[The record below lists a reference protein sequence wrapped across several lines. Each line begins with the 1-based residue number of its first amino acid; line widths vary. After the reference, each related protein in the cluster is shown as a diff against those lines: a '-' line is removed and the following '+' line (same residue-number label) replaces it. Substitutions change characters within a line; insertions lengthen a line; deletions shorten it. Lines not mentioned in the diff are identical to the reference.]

1 MIRFFN
7 VYYPTRTILLLLSE
21 VLIVGGCFFA
31 ALRLLMGS
39 ETYITLTYE
48 HGIAKLLCLTA
59 LTIICSYYF
68 NLYEPQ
74 LLSDRNEIYFR
85 ILLVLGCV
93 CFFVSAILYV
103 FPTFGISR
111 YVFSLGF
118 ALLAVVLILWR
129 RTFAWIVGK
138 DIFRE
143 QVYILGTGDAATNLA
158 QTITKRRDLGLEIAG
173 LDYSLPGGGYAGGP
187 AEAVQRLLEMKRP
200 VHRII
205 IAMQDRRGGLPM
217 RELMELRFRGVI
229 VEDAGTLLERMSGKI
244 QLDGLR
250 PSSFL
255 YAEGFRIKPSQ
266 QITRRIASSLAAALG
281 LISFAPFFP
290 IVALLVR
297 LTSPG
302 PVFFRQVRCG
312 LAGRPFTVY
321 KFRTM
326 RQDAERDGAKWASKN
341 DPRVTRIGMLMRKTR
356 IDEIPQLW
364 NVLRGDMAFVGPRP
378 ERPEFVP
385 WLAEQLPYY
394 NLRHLI
400 RPGLTGWAQVR
411 YGYGATL
418 EESREKLE
426 YDLYYVKHA
435 SLGLDLLIMFET
447 IKTILHRKG
456 AQ

>member
-1 MIRFFN
+1 MIRFLN
-7 VYYPTRTILLLLSE
+7 VYYPTRTLLLLLSE
-21 VLIVGGCFFA
+21 VCIVGGCFFA
-31 ALRLLMGS
+31 ALFLLLGS
-39 ETYITLTYE
+39 DAFMTLSAE
-48 HGIAKLLCLTA
+48 HGAAKLVALTV
-59 LTIICSYYF
+59 LTIIFSYYF

-93 CFFVSAILYV
+93 CFLVSALLYV
-103 FPTFGISR
+103 FPDLGIAR

-118 ALLAVVLILWR
+118 TLLAIALILWR
-129 RTFAWIVGK
+129 KAFAWIAGK

-143 QVYILGTGDAATNLA
+143 QVYILGSGDAAVSLVRSIA
-158 QTITKRRDLGLEIAG
+158 KRRDLGLEVVG
-173 LDYSLPGGGYAGGP
+173 VNYSLPGGGF
-187 AEAVQRLLEMKRP
+187 AENAMTAVQNLLEMKRP
-200 VHRII
+200 VHRVI
-205 IAMQDRRGGLPM
+205 IAMQDRRGGLPV
-217 RELMELRFRGVI
+217 RELMSLRFRGVVI
-229 VEDAGTLLERMSGKI
+229 EDAGALLERMSGKI
-244 QLDGLR
+244 QLDGLH

-255 YAEGFRIKPSQ
+255 YAEGFRVKPSQ
-266 QITRRIASSLAAALG
+266 QITRRVASTLAAAIG
-281 LISFAPFFP
+281 LILFAPLFP
-290 IVALLVR
+290 IILLMVR
-297 LTSPG
+297 LSSPG
-302 PVFFRQVRCG
+302 PIFFKQVRVG
-312 LAGRPFTVY
+312 QAGKNFTVY

-326 RQDAERDGAKWASKN
+326 RQDAEAGGAKWASKN

-356 IDEIPQLW
+356 MDEIPQLW

-385 WLAEQLPYY
+385 WLAEQLPFY
-394 NLRHLI
+394 NLRHMI

-418 EESREKLE
+418 AESREKLE
-426 YDLYYVKHA
+426 FDLYYVKHA